1 MRKCPYT
8 HLIWD
13 FNGTILDDIDLGIH
27 CVNVM
32 LAKRDL
38 PIIRGRE
45 HYRSIMSFPI
55 IDYYARLGF
64 DFEKEDYYTVLAPEW
79 VDLYM
84 AGEGECLMMSE
95 VLETLQ
101 AVKNLGIPQIV
112 LSASNRDQLLFQLRR
127 LGVDTYFDEILGLDN
142 IYAKSK
148 THLASVWL
156 SQNPTAVPLCIGD
169 TDHDAALADVMGA
182 DCVLYTGGHQ
192 SREKLAPCNK
202 PMIDRIGQVLD
213 FLR

>member
-1 MRKCPYT
+1 MRQYPYT
-8 HLIWD
+8 HVIWD
-13 FNGTILDDIDLGIH
+13 FNGTILDDIDLGIR
-27 CVNVM
+27 CVNTM
-32 LAKRDL
+32 LSKRHL
-38 PIIRGRE
+38 PIIPSRE
-45 HYRSIMSFPI
+45 HYRAIMGFPI

-64 DFEKEDYYTVLAPEW
+64 DFEKEDYYTKLAPEW

-84 AGEGECLMMSE
+84 TGERECPMMDG

-101 AVKNLGIPQIV
+101 AVRDMGIPQIV
-112 LSASNRDQLLFQLRR
+112 LSASNRDQLLYQLRR

-148 THLASVWL
+148 THLANLWL
-156 SQNPTAVPLCIGD
+156 SQNPTAVPLCLGD
-169 TDHDAALADVMGA
+169 TDHDAALADAIGA

-192 SREKLAPCNK
+192 SREKLALCGK
-202 PMIDRIGQVLD
+202 PMIDQIGQVLD